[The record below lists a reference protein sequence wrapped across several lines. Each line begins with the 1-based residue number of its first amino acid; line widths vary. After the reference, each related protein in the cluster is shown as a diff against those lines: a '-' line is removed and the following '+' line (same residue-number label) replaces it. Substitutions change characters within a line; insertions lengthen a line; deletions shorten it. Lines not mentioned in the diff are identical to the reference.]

1 MQHILKDDQVTN
13 MDGTDHMRLQE
24 TFDEDYMGSNSILT
38 SDKKRNS
45 IKVKEKRKSKKGP
58 NIL

>member
-1 MQHILKDDQVTN
+1 MQRILKDDEITN

-24 TFDEDYMGSNSILT
+24 TFEEDYIGSNIIS

-45 IKVKEKRKSKKGP
+45 IKVKEKRRSKKGP

>member
-1 MQHILKDDQVTN
+1 

-24 TFDEDYMGSNSILT
+24 TFEEDYIGSNIIS

-45 IKVKEKRKSKKGP
+45 IKVKEKRRSKKGP

>member
-1 MQHILKDDQVTN
+1 MKDDQVTN
-13 MDGTDHMRLQE
+13 MDRTDHMRLQE